1 MEYIKQ
7 ESTEIA
13 TGEKEGY
20 GFTPDE
26 KETIEQAYSVLTKL
40 IILGNEMHDED
51 MVVACDNLQEII
63 DEL

>member
-1 MEYIKQ
+1 MEFIKQ

-13 TGEKEGY
+13 TGEKEGF

-26 KETIEQAYSVLTKL
+26 KETIEQAYEVLTKL
-40 IILGNEMHDED
+40 IILGNELNDKD
-51 MVVACDNLQEII
+51 LVQAADNLQNII